1 MARELPQTET
11 LISSGQISSS
21 TTTAEP
27 AGNLLLPKASNKS
40 GEACVDQIS
49 DGECV
54 RRVHEGNIDAFE
66 VLVRRHQK
74 TIFNLLYRMLG
85 DYDEAAEAAQETFL
99 SAYRA
104 IGRFRGDSNF
114 STWVYRIAINQASS
128 RRRNLSQSQARTL
141 PLESAEKINQAGA
154 DPAERVEQQEIQQEV
169 QKALKELDE
178 NDAAIILLRDL
189 QDVPYEEVARVLN
202 VPMGTVKS
210 RLHRAR
216 RALKARLQ
224 PYFNARRTR
233 K

>member
-1 MARELPQTET
+1 VARELPHPET
-11 LISSGQISSS
+11 LLRQRQIGARS
-21 TTTAEP
+21 APEP
-27 AGNLLLPKASNKS
+27 AGNLLLPKASNKT
-40 GEACVDQIS
+40 GEAASLDQIS
-49 DGECV
+49 DSECV
-54 RRVHEGNIDAFE
+54 RRIHEGNVDAFE

-104 IGRFRGDSNF
+104 IGRFRGDANF

-141 PLESAEKINQAGA
+141 PLESAERVNETGA
-154 DPAERVEQQEIQQEV
+154 DPAERVEQKEIQQQV
-169 QKALKELDE
+169 RKALTELDA

-216 RALKARLQ
+216 RALKVRLQ

>member
-1 MARELPQTET
+1 
-11 LISSGQISSS
+11 
-21 TTTAEP
+21 
-27 AGNLLLPKASNKS
+27 LLPKASNKS
-40 GEACVDQIS
+40 GEASFEQIS
-49 DGECV
+49 DSECI
-54 RRVHEGNIDAFE
+54 RRVQEGKIDAFE

-128 RRRNLSQSQARTL
+128 RRRSLAQVQARTL
-141 PLESAEKINQAGA
+141 PLESAEKINETGT
-154 DPAERVEQQEIQQEV
+154 DPADRLEQKEIQEQV
-169 QKALKELDE
+169 QKALKELDAS
-178 NDAAIILLRDL
+178 DAAIILLRDL
-189 QDVPYEEVARVLN
+189 QDVPYEEVARALN

-216 RALKARLQ
+216 RALKAHLQ